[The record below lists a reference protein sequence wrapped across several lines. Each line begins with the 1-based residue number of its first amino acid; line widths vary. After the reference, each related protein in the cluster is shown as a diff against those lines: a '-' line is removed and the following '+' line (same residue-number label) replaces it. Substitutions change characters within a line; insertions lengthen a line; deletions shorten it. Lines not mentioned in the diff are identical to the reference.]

1 MSQNKST
8 HDAAHQT
15 PGRVYMRD
23 FAQTMRDEE
32 ADDVYGGQ
40 TVNACADAG
49 GVDTL
54 TADVQEGCDF

>member
-1 MSQNKST
+1 
-8 HDAAHQT
+8 
-15 PGRVYMRD
+15 MRD